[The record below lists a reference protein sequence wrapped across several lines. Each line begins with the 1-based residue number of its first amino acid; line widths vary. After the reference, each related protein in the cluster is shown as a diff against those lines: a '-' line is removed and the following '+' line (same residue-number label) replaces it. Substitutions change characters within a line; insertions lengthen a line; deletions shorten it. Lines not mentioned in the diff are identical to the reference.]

1 MVGGGLFEKEF
12 KQVRSLCI
20 FLFLFNSFALPFT
33 VWSEYSSH
41 MEYLKKYPDSNL
53 GPFVFQFGADPLLLI
68 SSLFL
73 FFIAINQM
81 GTERARGMM
90 DFTLSLPYKR
100 SKIFTIK
107 WALVLGIILSSTII
121 SLILTGSYIEWFEIE
136 VSQPTFNYYFTLFS
150 TLTMIYTLTLAA
162 GTLTGTPFAQG
173 LTAISASILPLLF
186 TLVLTMNADAFGGF
200 SYAEMEKWFEF
211 GYLITPA
218 LQFFRWTVFQEVASI
233 YPFYFLI
240 PGGMAILFFIAG
252 YFSFL
257 KHPNERNGNFFLWK
271 QLNLPVQLIV
281 ILLGVLGFSAV
292 GYGSSNES
300 FTGYLI
306 GAVIGAAI
314 GIILSYYLI
323 YKKTKQA

>member
-33 VWSEYSSH
+33 VWSEYSSR

-53 GPFVFQFGADPLLLI
+53 EPFVFQFDGGPLLLI
-68 SSLFL
+68 SSMFL

-100 SKIFTIK
+100 SKIFLVK
-107 WALVLGIILSSTII
+107 WALVFGIILSSTLI
-121 SLILTGSYIEWFEIE
+121 SFILTVSYLEWFEIA

-150 TLTMIYTLTLAA
+150 TLVMVYTLTLAA

-186 TLVLTMNADAFGGF
+186 TLVLTMNAEAFGGF
-200 SYAEMEKWFEF
+200 SYDEMEKWFEF

-218 LQFFRWTVFQEVASI
+218 LQFFGWRVFQEVASI

-240 PGGMAILFFIAG
+240 PGGMAILFFIVG
-252 YFSFL
+252 YFSFI

-271 QLNLPVQLIV
+271 QLNLPVQIIV

-292 GYGSSNES
+292 GYGFSNES
-300 FTGYLI
+300 FTGYII

-314 GIILSYYLI
+314 GIILSYYVI

>member
-33 VWSEYSSH
+33 VWSEYSS
-41 MEYLKKYPDSNL
+41 YLDFLKKYPDSNL
-53 GPFVFQFGADPLLLI
+53 EPFVFQFGADPHLLI
-68 SSLFL
+68 SSMFL

-100 SKIFTIK
+100 SKIFLVK
-107 WALVLGIILSSTII
+107 WALVFGIILSSTLI
-121 SLILTGSYIEWFEIE
+121 SFILTGSYLEWFEIA

-150 TLTMIYTLTLAA
+150 TLAMVYTLTLAA

-173 LTAISASILPLLF
+173 LTAVSAAILPLLF
-186 TLVLTMNADAFGGF
+186 ALVLTMNADAFGNF
-200 SYAEMEKWFEF
+200 TYEEMEKWFEF

-218 LQFFRWTVFQEVASI
+218 LQFFGWRIFQDVSSI

-240 PGGMAILFFIAG
+240 PGGMAILFFFVG
-252 YFSFL
+252 YFSFI

-271 QLNLPVQLIV
+271 QLNLPVQIIV